1 MNLKD
6 IEKIVK
12 IMDDHGLSQ
21 FKLEQDDTKLELKKS
36 GDLDVDAIQ
45 RLMASAP
52 APVYS
57 APPQQA
63 AMAAPVG
70 EAASGEAAGLPAG
83 VEEITSPMVGTFY
96 VAEKPEAD
104 PFVKVGDR
112 VESETTVCMV
122 EAMKVFNEIKAEIS
136 GEIVEIL
143 VDNGTP
149 VQYGEPLFLVKKA

>member
-21 FKLEQDDTKLELKKS
+21 FKLEQDDTKLEMKKS
-36 GDLDVDAIQ
+36 GDLDIEAIQ

-63 AMAAPVG
+63 AAVAPTG
-70 EAASGEAAGLPAG
+70 EVAAGLPAG

-112 VESETTVCMV
+112 VEAETTVCMV

-136 GEIVEIL
+136 GEIVEVL